1 MTELVMRAYLNNEDV
16 PDVGDLREAAL
27 HSNNFLN
34 RI

>member
-1 MTELVMRAYLNNEDV
+1 MELVMQAYLSNKDV
-16 PDVGDLREAAL
+16 PDVGHLREAAL